1 MTGLIVALDTADV
14 AEARRWADAVAP
26 SCGMIKLGLQFF
38 AANGPD
44 GVRALGGGRK
54 IFLDLKL
61 HDIPNTVG
69 RAVSALLPLRPRLL
83 TVHAAGKAAM
93 IETARAAMEPAGDAR
108 PLLLAVT
115 VLTSIESTSSEVLRR
130 AEMAIAA
137 GADGVVCSGHE
148 VRAVRKALGADPVI
162 LVPAV
167 RPTGAAADD
176 QARTVTPREATA
188 AGADWIVVGRPITR
202 AVDPAAAAAAIA
214 AEIAG

>member
-93 IETARAAMEPAGDAR
+93 IETARAAMEPARGAR

-130 AEMAIAA
+130 AEMAMAA

-167 RPTGAAADD
+167 RPAGAAADD